1 MSETKDEIQ
10 EITLVDQIQFAVTD
24 TWEITKRNVRRNF
37 RLPQLLVFSSIQP
50 VMFLLLFNFVFG
62 GAVSGSDGDAYINFL
77 LPGILIQT
85 ALFGAIQTGVGL
97 AEDMQKGVVD
107 RFRSLPMSRV
117 AHMAGRVMAD
127 AMRNLIVLGLMTLV
141 GVLIGFDFKNGLLLA
156 VAGYLLSVF
165 FGFAFSWVASL
176 FGLLTRDSETAQVLG
191 FLWTFPLVFASSVFV
206 PVQTMPGW
214 LQAFANNQPV
224 THAVNSMRGLTQG
237 GELDAVWKTLLWIFA
252 ILLVFVPVS
261 VARYRNSS

>member
-1 MSETKDEIQ
+1 MNDAASVGFFKQMTY
-10 EITLVDQIQFAVTD
+10 AVTD

-62 GAVSGSDGDAYINFL
+62 GAVTQGSGDTYINFL

-117 AHMAGRVMAD
+117 AHMAGRVTAD
-127 AMRNLIVLGLMTLV
+127 ALRNLIVLGLMTFV
-141 GVLIGFDFKNGLLLA
+141 GVLLGFDFQNGLILA
-156 VAGYLLSVF
+156 ITGYFLAIF

-176 FGLLTRDSETAQVLG
+176 FGLITKDSETAQVLG

-206 PVQTMPGW
+206 PPASMPGW
-214 LQAFANNQPV
+214 LQVFANNQPV
-224 THAVNSMRGLTQG
+224 THAVNALRSLTQG
-237 GELDAVWKTLLWIFA
+237 GDMDAVWKTLLWVSA
-252 ILLVFVPVS
+252 ILIIFVPVS
-261 VARYRNSS
+261 VKRYRNTS

>member
-1 MSETKDEIQ
+1 MNTPVK
-10 EITLVDQIQFAVTD
+10 ITAFDQVRFAFSD
-24 TWEITKRNVRRNF
+24 SWEITKRNVRRNF
-37 RLPQLLVFSSIQP
+37 RLPRLLVFSSIQP

-62 GAVSGSDGDAYINFL
+62 GAVSGGGNSDIYINFL
-77 LPGILIQT
+77 LPGILVQT

-127 AMRNLIVLGLMTLV
+127 ALRNLIVLALMTGV
-141 GVLIGFDFKNGLLLA
+141 GVLIGFDFKNGALLA
-156 VAGYLLSVF
+156 GAAYLLSVL
-165 FGFAFSWVASL
+165 FGFAFSWIASL
-176 FGLLTRDSETAQVLG
+176 FGMLTQDAETAQVLG
-191 FLWTFPLVFASSVFV
+191 FLWTFPLVFASGIFV

-224 THAVNSMRGLTQG
+224 THAAHAVRSLTQG
-237 GELDAVWKTLLWIFA
+237 GEMDAVWKTLLWVVG
-252 ILLVFVPVS
+252 ILIVFIPVS
-261 VARYRNSS
+261 VMRYRNTN

>member
-1 MSETKDEIQ
+1 MNEATKV
-10 EITLVDQIQFAVTD
+10 TFFDQIRFAVTD

-62 GAVSGSDGDAYINFL
+62 GAVTQGAPSDAYINFL
-77 LPGILIQT
+77 LPGILVQT

-127 AMRNLIVLGLMTLV
+127 AMRNLIVLALMTGV
-141 GVLIGFDFKNGLLLA
+141 GVLLGFDFQNGFVLA
-156 VAGYLLSVF
+156 LAGYLLAVF

-176 FGLLTRDSETAQVLG
+176 FGMITKDAETAQVLG
-191 FLWTFPLVFASSVFV
+191 FLWTFPMVFASSVFV
-206 PVQTMPGW
+206 PTQTMPDW
-214 LQAFANNQPV
+214 LQVFARNQPV
-224 THAVNSMRGLTQG
+224 THAVNALRGLTQG
-237 GELDAVWKTLLWIFA
+237 GDLDAVWKTLLWICA
-252 ILLVFVPVS
+252 ILIVFVPVS
-261 VARYRNSS
+261 VMRYRNSNS